1 MTTEV
6 EAAPTGQDIVI
17 PTTGEV
23 VPLDA
28 DNRKLAEAAAYM
40 GDLKKELARVE
51 AIVTAE
57 LARRM
62 DLENLRTVKEQGFQL
77 KVGPPERDWN
87 LDQLAEVLDEFVEK
101 GRITEGARDRVL
113 PLVTPDPYRKLAKVE
128 LNKLLTGEL
137 PEVAKKQLK
146 ACSSPAK
153 TVRKAKVTKTAEV
166 VS

>member
-1 MTTEV
+1 MSNTV

-28 DNRKLAEAAAYM
+28 DNKKLAEAAAYM

-62 DLENLRTVKEQGFQL
+62 DLENLRTVKEAGYEL
-77 KVGPPERDWN
+77 KVGPPERDWDIEA
-87 LDQLAEVLDEFVEK
+87 LDRVLAEFVEK
-101 GRITEGARDRVL
+101 GRITEGARERVVVL
-113 PLVTPDPYRKLAKVE
+113 HQPDPYKKLAKVE
-128 LNKLLTGEL
+128 LNKLLNGEL

-146 ACSSPAK
+146 ACSSPGK

-166 VS
+166 AS